1 MNQTEHPLEVVDP
14 TRRGRTPLAHAAHHR
29 RPDLKICFF
38 AFVVFFCAP
47 VLFCF
52 VCVCVCVCFR
62 APTTRDDVKHM
73 Y

>member
-38 AFVVFFCAP
+38 AFVVFFALP
-47 VLFCF
+47 FFFVLFLS
-52 VCVCVCVCFR
+52 VCVCVLGHQPR
-62 APTTRDDVKHM
+62 ATM
-73 Y
+73 